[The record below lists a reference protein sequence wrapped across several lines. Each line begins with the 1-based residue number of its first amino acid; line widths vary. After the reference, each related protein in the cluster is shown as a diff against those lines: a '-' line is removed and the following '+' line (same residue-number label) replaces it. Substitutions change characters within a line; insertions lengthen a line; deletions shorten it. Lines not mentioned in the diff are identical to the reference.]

1 MTTLSTWGHVIDGQI
16 IAGDRGHL
24 QEYDPAT
31 GAEGYRIARGGEPDV
46 ARAVASAKAAQRAWA
61 DLRPIRRGRVLTAI
75 AQGLRA
81 DPARLARID
90 QAETGRHLTT
100 CLAEVELAAQYF
112 EFYAGLV
119 NTMGGEGIDL
129 GADYHSFTRH
139 EPYGVVAIITPWN
152 SPLTQLARGLAPALA
167 MGNAVVAKPSEF
179 TSVASVALA
188 LACIGWGLPAGLFNV
203 VTGLGAE
210 AGAALV
216 AHKDVRM
223 LAFTGSVRA
232 GQIIG
237 AKAAERIIPV
247 SLELGGKSANV
258 VFDDCDMDAAVAGAV
273 AGFTANTGQLCS
285 AGTRIL
291 VQAGIHDAFVDALKA
306 ALASIRVGRSDRCTL
321 GPIITS
327 PQFQK
332 IQTLLSKA
340 KDEGVLLYQGGI
352 IENSLGWFVPPTLI
366 LGLDNNHPLCREEIF
381 GPVASVIRFETD
393 AEAIA
398 IANDSDYGLV
408 GGVWT
413 QNLSRA
419 LRVAA
424 GIEAG
429 QVFINEYFAGG
440 VETPFGGYKQSGI
453 GREKGRAALH
463 HYGQIKTVTA
473 RVNRS

>member
-1 MTTLSTWGHVIDGQI
+1 MTDAMIWGHAIGGKSR
-16 IAGDRGHL
+16 AGEGGLL

-31 GAEGYRIARGGEPDV
+31 GTKGYQIARGGALDV
-46 ARAVASAKAAQRAWA
+46 AEAVASAKAVQRAWA

-81 DPARLARID
+81 DPARFARID
-90 QAETGRHLTT
+90 RAETGRRLAT
-100 CLAEVELAAQYF
+100 CLSEVELAAQYF

-119 NTMGGEGIDL
+119 NTMGGEVIDL

-152 SPLTQLARGLAPALA
+152 SPLTQLARGLGPALA

-179 TSVASVALA
+179 TSAGSVALA
-188 LACIGWGLPAGLFNV
+188 MACVDWGLPSGLFNV
-203 VTGLGAE
+203 VTGLGVE

-216 AHKDVRM
+216 AHPDVRM
-223 LAFTGSVRA
+223 VAFTGSVRA
-232 GQIIG
+232 GQTIG

-247 SLELGGKSANV
+247 SLELGGKSANI
-258 VFDDCDMDAAVAGAV
+258 VFDDCDLAAAVAGAV
-273 AGFTANTGQLCS
+273 SGFTANAGQLCS
-285 AGTRIL
+285 AGTRLL
-291 VQAGIHDAFVDALKA
+291 VQSSIHDAFVARLKEALGG
-306 ALASIRVGRSDRCTL
+306 IRVGRAEACTM

-327 PQFQK
+327 PQFEK
-332 IQTLLSKA
+332 VTSLLA
-340 KDEGVLLYQGGI
+340 RARAAGVVLHQGGI
-352 IENSLGWFVPPTLI
+352 LDQADGWFVPPTLI
-366 LGLDNNHPLCREEIF
+366 LGLDNQHPLSREEIF
-381 GPVASVIRFETD
+381 GPVASVIRFDTEE
-393 AEAIA
+393 EAVA

-419 LRVAA
+419 LRVA
-424 GIEAG
+424 GRIEAG

-440 VETPFGGYKQSGI
+440 VETPFGGFKQSGI
-453 GREKGRAALH
+453 GREKGRAALN

-473 RVNRS
+473 RL

>member
-1 MTTLSTWGHVIDGQI
+1 MNIPTTLWGHVIDGQMLD
-16 IAGDRGHL
+16 AGMDPL
-24 QEYDPAT
+24 QGYDPAT
-31 GAEGYRIARGGEPDV
+31 GAEGYRYARGGAPEV
-46 ARAVASAKAAQRAWA
+46 AAAVAAAKAAQPAWA
-61 DLRPIRRGRVLTAI
+61 DLRPIRRGRVLGAI

-81 DPARLARID
+81 DPARFARID

-129 GADYHSFTRH
+129 GAQYHSYTRH

-179 TSVASVALA
+179 TSAATVALG
-188 LACIGWGLPAGLFNV
+188 LACVDWGLPAGLFNV

-216 AHKDVRM
+216 AHEGVRM
-223 LAFTGSVRA
+223 VAFTGSVRA
-232 GQIIG
+232 GRMIG

-247 SLELGGKSANV
+247 SLELGGKSANI
-258 VFDDCDMDAAVAGAV
+258 VFDDCDIAAAVAGAV
-273 AGFTANTGQLCS
+273 AGFTANAGQLCS
-285 AGTRIL
+285 AGSRIL
-291 VQAGIHDAFVDALKA
+291 VQSGLHDAFVDRLKA
-306 ALASIRVGRSDRCTL
+306 ALATIRVGRAESCTM

-327 PQFQK
+327 PQYEK
-332 IQTLLSKA
+332 VTGLLA
-340 KDEGVLLYQGGI
+340 RARAEGVNLHQGGI
-352 IENSLGWFVPPTLI
+352 LDQTEGWFVPPTLI
-366 LGLDNNHPLCREEIF
+366 LGLDNGHPLSREEIF
-381 GPVASVIRFETD
+381 GPVASVIRFDTED
-393 AEAIA
+393 EAIA

-419 LRVAA
+419 LRVA
-424 GIEAG
+424 GRIEAG
-429 QVFINEYFAGG
+429 QVFVNEYFAGG

-463 HYGQIKTVTA
+463 HYGQIKTVTL
-473 RVNRS
+473 RL